1 MQFNTHAVLEHG
13 DLNEFNQCQTIIRSL
28 VVNTN
33 SPTIPNDDDD
43 DTAVTT
49 TATSSISTKIRK
61 KMKTSQKHN
70 NNKKKKEGMMVNN
83 YTGDDTIDN
92 DANSTGIP
100 ILLQQ
105 SKETADEFH
114 AYNLLYDVIQNSW
127 CDLTVRIFTTLA
139 TTTKKKRRRKTP
151 ITNEE
156 GNDNKNNS
164 NDNHNATTTHNHRD
178 AVVHAMGVIK
188 SIIHHDYYQF
198 FKLYTT
204 APHMSVYLMDFLVRR
219 VRDNAYARM
228 IASYRPSVS
237 VETIRENL
245 HFHDLQEARQYL
257 NSKNKSTIYIV
268 TKDTT
273 TDDPPFWIDCKA
285 TYVLQQQQQQPHQQQ
300 LSSLS
305 GLRNKNKKGKKRKQ
319 RKKQNK

>member
-1 MQFNTHAVLEHG
+1 M
-13 DLNEFNQCQTIIRSL
+13 

-273 TDDPPFWIDCKA
+273 TDDSPFLIDCKA
-285 TYVLQQQQQQPHQQQ
+285 TYVLQQQQQQQQPHQ
-300 LSSLS
+300 
-305 GLRNKNKKGKKRKQ
+305 RKKRKQ